1 MGIKKGQ
8 FSWLFLAL
16 VLLVGC
22 GSTTDRNLSPSLLP
36 SSHPIGEEGSISS
49 PSGDATPPQAS
60 LTGILEVHFID
71 VGQGDANLLDL
82 GEEEVLI
89 DGGNPGTGVLQY
101 LKGLGIGELELVIAT
116 HPHADHIGGLAEIFS
131 ALRVLEVWDSGVSS
145 TSATYAGYINT
156 ITQRAILLRTAR
168 TGDRREFQD
177 GATLTVL
184 SPDSGNPGDVN
195 NSSVVTRLV
204 FGRISFLFMG
214 DAGSDVEKT
223 LLSRF
228 DLNSDVLK
236 VAHHGSAYGT
246 TDPFVRAV
254 SPAVS
259 VISVG
264 ANSYGHPT
272 ALVINRLFGLGST
285 VYRTDLGG
293 TVVLRTDGSGLEVV
307 RGEKTSGIA
316 VSPTAPSSTGSS
328 TTTESVSGVEVL
340 VDINHGALSELDR
353 IIGVGPVIGE
363 RIIAGRPYASV
374 DDLLR
379 VSGIG
384 AVTLAKIKEQGLAC
398 VR

>member
-36 SSHPIGEEGSISS
+36 SSQPIGEEGSISS
-49 PSGDATPPQAS
+49 SSGDATPPQAS

-214 DAGSDVEKT
+214 DAGSAVEKT
-223 LLSRF
+223 LLSRY

-236 VAHHGSAYGT
+236 VAHHGSSYGS

-272 ALVINRLFGLGST
+272 ALVINRLFGLGSS

-293 TVVLRTDGSGLEVV
+293 TVILRTDGSGLEVI
-307 RGEKTSGIA
+307 RGERSIGTTP
-316 VSPTAPSSTGSS
+316 SPSTPSSGSGTTGEA
-328 TTTESVSGVEVL
+328 TGVEAL
-340 VDINHGALSELDR
+340 VDINHGSLSELDR
-353 IIGVGPVIGE
+353 IVGVGPVIGE
-363 RIIAGRPYASV
+363 RIIAGRPYGSV